1 MGRKS
6 PNVFNLGSLAEQGAG
21 LRLGRARW
29 SGHYPRG
36 RARWFDPEPLRTV
49 TRG

>member
-1 MGRKS
+1 L
-6 PNVFNLGSLAEQGAG
+6 NFGSLAEQGAG
-21 LRLGRARW
+21 LRLGRPRW

-36 RARWFDPEPLRTV
+36 RPRQFGPDSLRTV